1 MITKNINYENFKIK
15 INKKKQN
22 ILKEKFK
29 FKRLLLEYPF
39 LKSLTSD
46 YKYSYKKNILK
57 NFKKYSKFN
66 LIGIGGSILG
76 AESIYDF
83 LSHKIKKKFSFFNN
97 LQNYSTNRRQ
107 IQINQYFV
115 RFFYKLCSRI
125 TYRNGFIVLNF
136 IYKSVCNYEEFRE
149 FP

>member
-83 LSHKIKKKFSFFNN
+83 LSHKIKKKF
-97 LQNYSTNRRQ
+97 
-107 IQINQYFV
+107 
-115 RFFYKLCSRI
+115 
-125 TYRNGFIVLNF
+125 
-136 IYKSVCNYEEFRE
+136 
-149 FP
+149 